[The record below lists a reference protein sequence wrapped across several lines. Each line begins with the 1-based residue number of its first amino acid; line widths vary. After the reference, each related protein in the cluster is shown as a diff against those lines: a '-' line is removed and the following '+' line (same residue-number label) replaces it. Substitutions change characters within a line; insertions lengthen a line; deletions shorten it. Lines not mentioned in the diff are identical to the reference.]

1 MSCTSPTCFLCTMK
15 EQNIVIRRSRIK
27 KHFKEMLSIDQQE
40 RVLILST
47 LWKISM
53 NQPEDPEFPYLGIFK
68 CMVSLLHRSI
78 NDRSWVLEGQNIY
91 IPYYAAHIVGSY
103 TMNSLDF
110 AEKAVE
116 SGVIPPLLDLL
127 RGKMSWVEQRVAV
140 RALGHLASYD
150 STFEMLVVHEEEVVK
165 LSMRLASTCGELV
178 FNEFVAIKDTML
190 RVKYHKNLITRG
202 VGGLEMENRK
212 AEEWAS
218 QIQCWS
224 LHLLN
229 CFAIRGRS
237 IDLICNQDF
246 LKDLSSMWGGL
257 MNHTSPSGIGLI
269 RILCY
274 TQTGRTK
281 VSESKEVI
289 ECICNL
295 SRSSDDWQ
303 YMGIDCL
310 LLLLLDMN
318 TRYKV
323 LEIASF
329 YLLDLIELR
338 KLGERSNLG
347 QKITK
352 ALLIDYKNGKSGIN
366 NPEIDRRL
374 KEIWVTKVDK
384 NRREKLMSDEKLEE
398 KRVLVNLIKQQANH
412 HFWSGDIESAVKKY
426 TEGLKSCPLKLRKE
440 RIVLYSN
447 RAQCYLLVND
457 PDSAISDTTRS
468 LSISKP
474 TNSHVKSLWRRS
486 QAYYMKGL
494 AKESLMDCLMFINA
508 FVTEDKRKHA
518 KIPYYAVHMIKK
530 LMDLT
535 WFFAPA
541 KSKLSATNSS
551 TDCNSSNEEF
561 PKDEMPGLYTIL
573 EDPVIRKDKE
583 ATKRKDTRYENQK
596 SSIVQGYINITNN

>member
-53 NQPEDPEFPYLGIFK
+53 NQPEDPEFPYL
-68 CMVSLLHRSI
+68 
-78 NDRSWVLEGQNIY
+78 
-91 IPYYAAHIVGSY
+91 
-103 TMNSLDF
+103 
-110 AEKAVE
+110 
-116 SGVIPPLLDLL
+116 
-127 RGKMSWVEQRVAV
+127 EQRVAV

-150 STFEMLVVHEEEVVK
+150 STFEMLVVHEEE
-165 LSMRLASTCGELV
+165 
-178 FNEFVAIKDTML
+178 
-190 RVKYHKNLITRG
+190 
-202 VGGLEMENRK
+202 